1 MSNQKKKKKKEE
13 KKNPLDDVP
22 AHLRDFIESIALKEQ
37 PESPGSMRKKAQL
50 KRKEALENT
59 EEATNIKQ
67 MMSGVSPLWHLNNWT
82 ILLFFIVQNYQFTDL
97 EIMTLWNSFR
107 IDFPEGQ
114 ISAPQLQD
122 VVRRVFPKYEPS

>member
-37 PESPGSMRKKAQL
+37 PESPGAMRKKAQL

-67 MMSGVSPLWHLNNWT
+67 MMSGVSQHQHSAWLSLKCLHCPELSVHRPG
-82 ILLFFIVQNYQFTDL
+82 DHDSL
-97 EIMTLWNSFR
+97 E
-107 IDFPEGQ
+107 
-114 ISAPQLQD
+114 QLSD
-122 VVRRVFPKYEPS
+122 

>member
-67 MMSGVSPLWHLNNWT
+67 MMSGVSESSLTFKQLKHLPCPELPVHRPGDN
-82 ILLFFIVQNYQFTDL
+82 DSL
-97 EIMTLWNSFR
+97 E
-107 IDFPEGQ
+107 
-114 ISAPQLQD
+114 QLSD
-122 VVRRVFPKYEPS
+122 

>member
-37 PESPGSMRKKAQL
+37 PESPGAMRKKAQL

-67 MMSGVSPLWHLNNWT
+67 MMSGVSPLKTFEQLKHLPCPELSVHRPGDNDS
-82 ILLFFIVQNYQFTDL
+82 LEQFSD
-97 EIMTLWNSFR
+97 
-107 IDFPEGQ
+107 
-114 ISAPQLQD
+114 
-122 VVRRVFPKYEPS
+122 

>member
-67 MMSGVSPLWHLNNWT
+67 MMSGVSLLSPLT
-82 ILLFFIVQNYQFTDL
+82 ISHWNIFIVQNYQFTDL

>member
-67 MMSGVSPLWHLNNWT
+67 MMSGVSRHQ
-82 ILLFFIVQNYQFTDL
+82 V
-97 EIMTLWNSFR
+97 
-107 IDFPEGQ
+107 
-114 ISAPQLQD
+114 SALSPH
-122 VVRRVFPKYEPS
+122 

>member
-67 MMSGVSPLWHLNNWT
+67 MMSGVSPQSPLT
-82 ILLFFIVQNYQFTDL
+82 FEQN
-97 EIMTLWNSFR
+97 
-107 IDFPEGQ
+107 
-114 ISAPQLQD
+114 
-122 VVRRVFPKYEPS
+122 

>member
-67 MMSGVSPLWHLNNWT
+67 MMSGVSESSLTFEQLKYLPCPELSVHRPGDN
-82 ILLFFIVQNYQFTDL
+82 DSL
-97 EIMTLWNSFR
+97 E
-107 IDFPEGQ
+107 
-114 ISAPQLQD
+114 QLSD
-122 VVRRVFPKYEPS
+122 

>member
-37 PESPGSMRKKAQL
+37 PESPGAMRKKAQL

-67 MMSGVSPLWHLNNWT
+67 MMSGVSPLWHFNN
-82 ILLFFIVQNYQFTDL
+82 
-97 EIMTLWNSFR
+97 
-107 IDFPEGQ
+107 
-114 ISAPQLQD
+114 
-122 VVRRVFPKYEPS
+122 